1 MPVASTRV
9 AGNASFVQLQN
20 CLVTMLSFFSGW
32 CSVTIFLTDSGGT
45 VTQHGYNFLAVDGFP
60 FFGGS
65 EFGGYGHSN
74 YGGNF
79 TAVTQHDGNFL
90 AVDGFWFFDGN
101 EFGGYGNSNYDG
113 TFTAVTQHDGNLPAA
128 DGFRFLGAASKWPY
142 AKHIPGTEE
151 KAETTIFYFLNLS

>member
-1 MPVASTRV
+1 M
-9 AGNASFVQLQN
+9 
-20 CLVTMLSFFSGW
+20 
-32 CSVTIFLTDSGGT
+32 
-45 VTQHGYNFLAVDGFP
+45 AVDGFP
-60 FFGGS
+60 FFDGS
-65 EFGGYGHSN
+65 GCGGYGNSN

-90 AVDGFWFFDGN
+90 AVDGFSFFDGN

-128 DGFRFLGAASKWPY
+128 DGFRFLGAASKWRY

-151 KAETTIFYFLNLS
+151 KAETTIF